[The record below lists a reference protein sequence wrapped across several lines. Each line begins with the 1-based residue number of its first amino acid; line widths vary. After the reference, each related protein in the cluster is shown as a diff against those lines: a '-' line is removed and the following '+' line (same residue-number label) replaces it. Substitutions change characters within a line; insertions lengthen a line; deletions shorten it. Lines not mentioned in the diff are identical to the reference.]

1 VRKSVELTSVLET
14 FPRERLRLQ
23 FNDVFLIELVA
34 SPYTRRNSRPMDLVG
49 AAWY

>member
-1 VRKSVELTSVLET
+1 MRKSVELTSVLET

-23 FNDVFLIELVA
+23 FNDVSLSSSSRVHTLVGIV
-34 SPYTRRNSRPMDLVG
+34 DLCIWFG